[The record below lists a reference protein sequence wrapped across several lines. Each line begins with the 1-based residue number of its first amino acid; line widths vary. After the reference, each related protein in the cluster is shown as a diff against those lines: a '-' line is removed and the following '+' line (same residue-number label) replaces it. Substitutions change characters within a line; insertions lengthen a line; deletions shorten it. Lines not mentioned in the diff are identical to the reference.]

1 MQVTETLNEGL
12 KRELKVVVPAVQLE
26 ARLSQRLV
34 DMSKQAKIRGFR
46 PGKVPV
52 NHLRKLYGKSVM
64 AEVLQEAVD
73 TSSREALSQQN
84 LKPAYQPEIGLPED
98 QADVNA
104 IIAGTRDLT
113 YTMSFEVVP
122 PIDLKD
128 TSGLELERLVA
139 EVGDHQLDEAIGR
152 IAEQN
157 REFTARDEGAKA
169 KSGDRVTISFV
180 GTVDGKV
187 FEGGTLEDVPLV
199 LGTGQFIPGFE
210 EQIVG
215 AKAGAELT
223 VKVTF
228 PEDYGEAG
236 LAGKPAEFAV
246 KVGKIEVPVDTRID
260 DDFAKKLG
268 LEDVAKLR
276 DMVKERMTAELA
288 GMARMKLK
296 RDVLDALDKTYQVEL
311 PAKLVE
317 AEFNQIWQAL
327 TRELEKEKKTFAD
340 EGTSEEDARKE
351 YTAIAER
358 RVRLGLVL
366 GTIGEQAGINVT
378 EEELQQALLERVR
391 QFPGQE
397 RQVYDFYRKNPNAMM
412 ELRGPIFEQKVVDH
426 IVAGAK
432 VKEKTVSREE
442 LQHAA
447 EHDHDDDHDHDHEHE
462 HDHDHGHED
471 GHDEGKAKPA
481 RKAAPKK
488 AAPTKDAPKKKPAAK
503 KKAAKSD
510 DGD

>member
-1 MQVTETLNEGL
+1 MQVTETLSEGL
-12 KRELKVVVPAVQLE
+12 RRELKVIVPADQLE
-26 ARLSQRLV
+26 ARLSQRLI
-34 DMSKQAKIRGFR
+34 DMSKQAQIRGFR

-98 QADVNA
+98 QSEVNA
-104 IIAGTRDLT
+104 IIEGKQDLS

-128 TSGLELERLVA
+128 TTGVELEKLIAPVSDSD
-139 EVGDHQLDEAIGR
+139 VDEAVGR

-157 REFTARDEGAKA
+157 RQYEGKA
-169 KSGDRVTISFV
+169 EGTKAADGNRLTISFV
-180 GTVDGKV
+180 GTVDGKA
-187 FEGGTLEDVPLV
+187 FEGGSAEDVQLV
-199 LGTGQFIPGFE
+199 LGAGQFIPGFE
-210 EQIVG
+210 EQLIG
-215 AKAGAELT
+215 AKSGDEKT

-228 PEDYGEAG
+228 PEEYGVAD
-236 LAGKPAEFAV
+236 LAGKAAEFAV
-246 KVGKIEVPVDTRID
+246 KVGAVEAPAETAID
-260 DDFAKKLG
+260 DEFAKKLG
-268 LEDVAKLR
+268 MESLAKLR
-276 DMVKERMTAELA
+276 DMVKERMAAELE
-288 GMARMKLK
+288 GMSRMKLK
-296 RDVLDALDKTYQVEL
+296 RDVLDALDETYQVEL

-317 AEFNQIWQAL
+317 AEFEQIWKAL
-327 TRELEKEKKTFAD
+327 MSELEKEKKTFAD

-351 YTAIAER
+351 YTSIAER

-366 GTIGEQAGINVT
+366 GTIGEQAGIAVT
-378 EEELQQALLERVR
+378 EEELQQALMERVR

-432 VKEKTVSREE
+432 VSEKSVSREE

-447 EHDHDDDHDHDHEHE
+447 EHDHDHD
-462 HDHDHGHED
+462 DHDHGHEHVD
-471 GHDEGKAKPA
+471 AKAAKPA
-481 RKAAPKK
+481 KKAAAKKAAPKK
-488 AAPTKDAPKKKPAAK
+488 AASDADAPKKAAPKKKPAAK
-503 KKAAKSD
+503 KAEKS
-510 DGD
+510 GGGE